1 MTSSELP
8 PSTDTVLFTDLVG
21 FTEYNDAFGDAAA
34 VAALDAQLAIAR
46 RALTG
51 DSRLVKEL
59 GDGLMFWFPHP
70 KPALTAATAILNG
83 IDAAREHEG
92 FPLGIRMGMH
102 AGAVTARGDDVVGHT
117 VNVASRIADLAG
129 PGELV
134 VSDSVLAGLE
144 ATAAVFQPV
153 GPARVKGVQAPVWL
167 HRFAA
172 PLAG

>member
-1 MTSSELP
+1 MTSEELG

-21 FTEYNDAFGDAAA
+21 FTEYNDVFGDAAA
-34 VAALDAQLAIAR
+34 VAALDTQLAIACH
-46 RALTG
+46 ALTG

-70 KPALTAATAILNG
+70 KAALATATAILG
-83 IDAAREHEG
+83 AIDSVREHDG

-117 VNVASRIADLAG
+117 VNVASRIVDLAG

-134 VSDSVLAGLE
+134 VSDSVVAALE
-144 ATAAVFQPV
+144 PTAATFQPV
-153 GPARVKGVQAPVWL
+153 GPARVKGVQQPVWL
-167 HRFAA
+167 HR
-172 PLAG
+172 LAG